1 MKPEAIRAMHL
12 LGGSGEMIME
22 QVFRALGL
30 KPAAAVVAYVA
41 TLALIVILFQ
51 VSNFAG

>member
-1 MKPEAIRAMHL
+1 
-12 LGGSGEMIME
+12 ME
-22 QVFRALGL
+22 QIFRGLGL
-30 KPAAAVVAYVA
+30 QPPAAAVAYAA

>member
-1 MKPEAIRAMHL
+1 
-12 LGGSGEMIME
+12 ME
-22 QVFRALGL
+22 QIFTALGL

-41 TLALIVILFQ
+41 ALALIVILFQ

>member
-1 MKPEAIRAMHL
+1 MLVSNI
-12 LGGSGEMIME
+12 SME
-22 QVFRALGL
+22 QIFRALGL
-30 KPAAAVVAYVA
+30 KPTAAVVAYVA